1 MNALDLLGY
10 KAIEIE
16 DLDHDAVALTARLHD
31 GRRLV
36 LIRPGLTP
44 EDLEAIT
51 DRIISGLV
59 EEATKPV

>member
-1 MNALDLLGY
+1 MNALTLLGY